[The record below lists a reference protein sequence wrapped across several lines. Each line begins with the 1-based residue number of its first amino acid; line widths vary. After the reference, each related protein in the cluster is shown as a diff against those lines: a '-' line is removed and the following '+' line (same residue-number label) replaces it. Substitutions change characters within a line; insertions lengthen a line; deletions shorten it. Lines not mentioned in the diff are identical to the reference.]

1 MSSCRYY
8 FRRLTLPDSAA
19 GEVPLDPIR
28 RAHQQQRLTDV
39 DSHKCP
45 FMLLVPQS
53 PPDAGKRETDAVC
66 CPPGSVEK
74 RVQGLTWINLYYLCR
89 LEGQL
94 FAGTGSRTVVPATSC
109 GDPEAEPS
117 KFERCPPPYWCEPT
131 R

>member
-1 MSSCRYY
+1 NQREYSGEADLFCQFAASRY

-53 PPDAGKRETDAVC
+53 PPDADKRETDTVGAVRQAASR
-66 CPPGSVEK
+66 SVE
-74 RVQGLTWINLYYLCR
+74 RR
-89 LEGQL
+89 
-94 FAGTGSRTVVPATSC
+94 
-109 GDPEAEPS
+109 D
-117 KFERCPPPYWCEPT
+117 CP
-131 R
+131 RSDMDQ